1 MSQDDPFAEPEDYER
16 TVIRPTPGRRKP
28 AADQTAPPGSAPGP
42 APEPEAEAEAEETV
56 APGTRPRRRPQP
68 RPAEGAPPDRA
79 QGQIVPTGINPI
91 VAAAAPILGLAVR
104 LRSRAQT
111 PDVESLRQRV
121 VQAIRGFE
129 RRAHAAG
136 ATPPAIRS
144 ARYALCA
151 TVDDLVLNTPWGSR
165 SVWAQQSMVV
175 TFYGEAW
182 GGERFFDV
190 LRQLHQNPG
199 RNFEVLELYYLC
211 LTLGFEGQYRVLDRG
226 MAKHAEIRDG
236 LYRTIRR
243 GRGEFE
249 RELSPHWRGVQS
261 GHRPLSSYLP
271 LWVVGVATAALL
283 VLMFLGFRYLLTD
296 DSGAVYAALGGLP
309 PNGQVELARV
319 APPPE
324 EEEPP
329 PERVA
334 QVEDIVRFLQPEIEE
349 GLVTVLEDAQS
360 ITVRLRGTGMF
371 ASGSDA
377 VAERFLPTFERLGQ
391 ALAEQPGA
399 VRVEG
404 HSDDV
409 PVGLTSAF
417 DDNYHL
423 SRDRARS
430 VADLLEDYV
439 DPSRISVEGVGPNEP
454 LEPVDRN
461 RMTPAEI
468 DAARAA
474 NRRVEVVLLR

>member
-16 TVIRPTPGRRKP
+16 TVVRPTPGRRKP
-28 AADQTAPPGSAPGP
+28 SAEQAAPPPRQPQPGP
-42 APEPEAEAEAEETV
+42 G
-56 APGTRPRRRPQP
+56 PGPQP
-68 RPAEGAPPDRA
+68 PQQHGSGGHIA
-79 QGQIVPTGINPI
+79 PTGINPI

-104 LRSRAQT
+104 LRSKAQT
-111 PDVESLRQRV
+111 PDVESLRQRT
-121 VQAIRGFE
+121 VQAIRNFE
-129 RRAHAAG
+129 KRAHAAG
-136 ATPPAIRS
+136 ATPPAIRA

-151 TVDDLVLNTPWGSR
+151 TVDDLILNTPWGSR

-226 MAKHAEIRDG
+226 MAKHAEVRDG
-236 LYRTIRR
+236 LYRTIRQ

-271 LWVVGVATAALL
+271 LWVVGVATAAVLI
-283 VLMFLGFRYLLTD
+283 LMFLGFRYALTG
-296 DSGAVYAALGGLP
+296 DSGAVYAALGQLP
-309 PNGQVELARV
+309 PSGEVELARV

-324 EEEPP
+324 EPDPP
-329 PERVA
+329 PERVD
-334 QVEDIVRFLQPEIEE
+334 QVEQITRFLQEEIDE

-360 ITVRLRGTGMF
+360 ITVRLAGTGMF
-371 ASGSDA
+371 ASGSDR
-377 VAERFLPTFERLGQ
+377 VNERFLPTLERLGQ
-391 ALAEQPGA
+391 ALAEQPGD

-409 PVGLTSAF
+409 PVGWNSAF
-417 DDNYHL
+417 EDNYHL
-423 SRDRARS
+423 SRARAQS

-439 DPSRISVEGVGPNEP
+439 DPARLRVEGLGPNRP
-454 LEPVDRN
+454 LEPVQGLTGEALR
-461 RMTPAEI
+461 E
-468 DAARAA
+468 ARAA
-474 NRRVEVVLLR
+474 NRRVEVVLMR

>member
-16 TVIRPTPGRRKP
+16 TVVRPSGGGR
-28 AADQTAPPGSAPGP
+28 AAPDRTQSPSA
-42 APEPEAEAEAEETV
+42 A
-56 APGTRPRRRPQP
+56 RPQP
-68 RPAEGAPPDRA
+68 VSSGGQQ
-79 QGQIVPTGINPI
+79 QGQITPTGINPI
-91 VAAAAPILGLAVR
+91 VASAAPILGLAVR
-104 LRSRAQT
+104 LRSRSQT
-111 PDVESLRQRV
+111 PDVESLRERV
-121 VQAIRGFE
+121 AQAIRGFE

-136 ATPPAIRS
+136 ATPPAIRA

-165 SVWAQQSMVV
+165 SVWARQSMVV

-190 LRQLHQNPG
+190 LRQLHANPG

-226 MAKHAEIRDG
+226 MAKHTEIRDG
-236 LYRTIRR
+236 LYRTVRS

-249 RELSPHWRGVQS
+249 RQLAPHWRGVQS

-271 LWVVGVATAALL
+271 LWVVGVATVALL
-283 VLMFLGFRYLLTD
+283 LLMFLGFRYLLTG
-296 DSGAVYAALGGLP
+296 DSNLVYAALGQLP
-309 PNGQVELARV
+309 PTGQVELARDV
-319 APPPE
+319 PPPE
-324 EEEPP
+324 PPPPP
-329 PERVA
+329 PELVA
-334 QVEDIVRFLQPEIEE
+334 QIEEITRFLEPEIEE
-349 GLVTVLEDAQS
+349 GLVTVSEDAQS

-371 ASGSDA
+371 ASGSDQ
-377 VAERFLPTFERLGQ
+377 VNDRFLPTLDRLGR
-391 ALAEQPGA
+391 ALAEQPGDIL
-399 VRVEG
+399 VQG

-409 PVGLTSAF
+409 PVGWNSAF

-423 SRDRARS
+423 SRARAQA
-430 VADLLEDYV
+430 VANLLTNQVEE
-439 DPSRISVEGVGPNEP
+439 SRMTVEGLGPNRPEEP
-454 LEPVDRN
+454 IAGLEG
-461 RMTPAEI
+461 AAL